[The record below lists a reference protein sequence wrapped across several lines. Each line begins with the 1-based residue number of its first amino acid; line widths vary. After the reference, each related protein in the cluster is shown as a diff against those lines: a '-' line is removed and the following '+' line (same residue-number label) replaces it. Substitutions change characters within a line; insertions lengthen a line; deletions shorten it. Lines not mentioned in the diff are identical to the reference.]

1 MDDFGENKD
10 LFISYL
16 SRQLIGPADG
26 DGESFTDRPNDR
38 YLMGILFPR
47 DIPAEHVLEDEDE
60 TQVAAES
67 DDSGEVDTHLS
78 MIYQRMPASVG
89 ISFYI
94 ENVSELNCH
103 VIGARYEEVGVEDG
117 NGKKRRK
124 KWVRICLACENSP
137 ESVSFDSPKK
147 PDQTSKPV
155 FDGRGSLIVVW
166 RKLGKGWLTTVTLSN
181 TARNSENSRLDPA
194 DCLFQVGLRCTVT
207 EGIIKAYP
215 TTRSI
220 MSDPE
225 EQELELQY
233 RDKKPYAIGHGC
245 AADWDRNTGKSPSYV
260 CARFLPVVE
269 VKPVTTALEHS
280 EGYGKVF
287 SLQYLSRDTAESAE
301 VAASLRKVTEGY
313 KRWQKDLTN
322 ISVPS
327 GFNKAASR
335 IAGKIKS
342 VIVRLESGIA
352 CLERNPV
359 AFRAFKLANK
369 AMLISMIHGQEKFAG
384 TVRSVDS
391 AIDCSPDYL
400 SDEYKDFTWRPF
412 QLAFQLLLVDSLANE
427 DSEDR
432 EIVDLIWFPT
442 GGGKT
447 EAYLAVAAFEMIY
460 RRLTLG
466 ARGGGTA
473 VIKRYTLRLL
483 TIQQFQRAAGLITA
497 LEYMRRRTPEELG
510 DEEFSLGLWVGGAST
525 PNSFTSASD
534 RDKGSFELYEQVLEE
549 EKPENYF
556 QLRSCPWCGT
566 RILPE
571 YRRDD
576 ADDYGIRASQT
587 SFEFFCVSR
596 LCEFHEHLP
605 IAVVD
610 QGLFQSPPTL
620 LIGTIDKFARLAWD
634 HRGRAFFAAGETDTE
649 PPGLIIQDEL
659 HLISGPLGTI
669 AGIYEAAMDVAM
681 GKAAKRPKIIAATA
695 TIRRAEEQ
703 VQRLYGRPVSVFP
716 PPGLNAD
723 DSYFSRTDK
732 NALGRFYIGVMGQG
746 HTPVTSLVQ
755 TAAALCQGPME
766 LNISDLA
773 RDTWWTQVIYHNSRR
788 ELGKTMTLA
797 RDDID
802 ARVRVIAADESAMRS
817 IGEVEELSSNVPGSR
832 INEVL
837 GRLGIKHPHAQ
848 VLDIVPCTNMISVG
862 VDVGRL
868 GLILINGQPKTTAE
882 YIQASSRIGRSAQR
896 PPGLV
901 VALYSAT
908 KPRDR
913 SHYESFVSYHSALYR
928 HVEPT
933 SVTPF
938 APPAR
943 DRALHAA
950 MIVVMRLAGG
960 LPLEEDAERFDP
972 QDPNTV
978 DILAT
983 LKKRMADAEP
993 AEARQIVSAIDALCD
1008 EWVSRI
1014 EDARNSGK
1022 PIRYFNKGGKQFA
1035 SLMCHFENKTVNT
1048 WPTLNSMRHV
1058 DPECNVRVLGENRE

>member
-1 MDDFGENKD
+1 MNDFGENKD
-10 LFISYL
+10 LLIDYL

-26 DGESFTDRPNDR
+26 DEESLNDRPNDR
-38 YLMGILFPR
+38 YLMAMLFPR
-47 DIPAEHVLEDEDE
+47 DIPAEHVLQDEDE
-60 TQVAAES
+60 TQVAAEGDES
-67 DDSGEVDTHLS
+67 GTADSHLS
-78 MIYQRMPASVG
+78 MIYQRMPASAG
-89 ISFYI
+89 ISFYV
-94 ENVSELNCH
+94 EDVSELKCD
-103 VIGARYEEVGVEDG
+103 VSGARYEEVDANDG

-124 KWVRICLACENSP
+124 NWGRVCLAAEDTP
-137 ESVSFDSPKK
+137 ETISFAPPKK
-147 PDQTSKPV
+147 PGMASKSV
-155 FDGRGSLIVVW
+155 FSGRGSLDVVW

-181 TARNSENSRLDPA
+181 TASSSAESRLDPA
-194 DCLFQVGLRCTVT
+194 DCLFQIGLRCTVT
-207 EGIIKAYP
+207 EGLIKAYP

-233 RDKKPYAIGHGC
+233 RDRKPYAIGHGC
-245 AADWDRNTGKSPSYV
+245 AADWERDSNESPSFV
-260 CARFLPVVE
+260 CVRFLPVVE
-269 VKPVTTALEHS
+269 VKPVTTALENS
-280 EGYGKVF
+280 EGYGNVF
-287 SLQYLSRDTAESAE
+287 SLQYLSNENADVAE
-301 VAASLRKVTEGY
+301 VAENLRKVANGY
-313 KRWQKDLTN
+313 KRWLKDLSKV
-322 ISVPS
+322 SVPS
-327 GFNKAASR
+327 RFDPAASR
-335 IAGKIKS
+335 ITSKIKT
-342 VIVRLESGIA
+342 VLARLESGIA
-352 CLERNPV
+352 CLECNPV
-359 AFRAFKLANK
+359 AFRAFTLANK
-369 AMLISMIHGQEKFAG
+369 AMLISMIHGQEKHAG
-384 TVRSVDS
+384 TVRDVDS
-391 AIDCSPDYL
+391 AIDCSPDY
-400 SDEYKDFTWRPF
+400 SSEEYKDFTWRPF
-412 QLAFQLLLVDSLANE
+412 QLAFQLLLVDSLVNE

-466 ARGGGTA
+466 PRGGGTA

-483 TIQQFQRAAGLITA
+483 TVQQFQRAAGLITA
-497 LEYMRRRTPEELG
+497 LEYMRRRIPNELG
-510 DEEFSLGLWVGGAST
+510 AEEFSLGLWVGGAST
-525 PNSFTSASD
+525 PNTFTSASD
-534 RDKGSFELYEQVLEE
+534 KDKGALELAEQVLEE
-549 EKPENYF
+549 EEPENYF

-571 YRRDD
+571 NRRDTV
-576 ADDYGIRASQT
+576 ADYGIRASQT
-587 SFEFFCVSR
+587 SFDFFCVSSC
-596 LCEFHEHLP
+596 CEFHERLP

-610 QGLFQSPPTL
+610 EGLFLSPPTL
-620 LIGTIDKFARLAWD
+620 IIGTIDKFARLAWD
-634 HRGRAFFAAGETDTE
+634 HRGGAFFAAGDTDTE

-703 VQRLYGRPVSVFP
+703 VQRLYGRPVSIFP
-716 PPGLNAD
+716 PPGLD
-723 DSYFSRTDK
+723 SEDSYFSRTD
-732 NALGRFYIGVMGQG
+732 NDAYGRFYVGVMGQG

-755 TAAALCQGPME
+755 TAAALCQGPRE

-773 RDTWWTQVIYHNSRR
+773 RDTWWTQVVYHNSRR

-797 RDDID
+797 RDDVD
-802 ARVRVIAADESAMRS
+802 ARVRVIAADENVMRS
-817 IGEVEELSSNVPGSR
+817 IREVEELSSNVPGSR

-837 GRLGIKHPHAQ
+837 GRLAIPYPQAQ
-848 VLDIVPCTNMISVG
+848 ALDVVPCTNMISVG

-882 YIQASSRIGRSAQR
+882 YIQASSRIGRSAKR

-901 VALYSAT
+901 VALYSGT

-960 LPLEEDAERFDP
+960 LPLEDDAGRFNP
-972 QDPNTV
+972 QDSDTV
-978 DILAT
+978 DILVM

-993 AEARQIVSAIDALCD
+993 AEARQIVAAIDALCD

-1014 EDARNSGK
+1014 EDARDGGK

-1035 SLMCHFENKTVNT
+1035 SLMCHFENKTDNT

-1058 DPECNVRVLGENRE
+1058 DPECNVRVLGENRD